1 MSSQPV
7 IFNIQ
12 YTPYSLPRSAT
23 SVERAVH
30 AEKRSFYDMTGG
42 KNIYDYMNTEGK
54 RTGKSLFKSMFEY
67 LQKNTGVFNDKGMI
81 PEQEVTEM
89 KARLKANKGNI
100 YHGFISLAEEDSYKI
115 ETPEKCIEFI
125 KRTFPNFFRDAR
137 FHKDN
142 IDLMCALHKDRSH
155 LHIHFVFWEKEPK
168 YKGKDGTLTYRR
180 YAQIDKKAI
189 DNMFVRMELYLDD
202 RRGKLYKS
210 RTEAVKDLKEMLRP
224 SKAMNTTQ
232 EIREEIIAL
241 AKDLP
246 KGGRLSYGSENMKP
260 YRDRI
265 DRIVQMLLRYD
276 RRARQ
281 ADKKFWIALEQ
292 RKRAV
297 EQICR
302 SPSVY
307 SQKNVSMEKMENDPK
322 KFQGKID
329 ENNIH
334 VIEQIEEDYRRRQG
348 NLVLNLARYIK
359 PKLYEGKKI
368 YNANDVRLKK
378 LIGISRRNVNAACKK
393 LFLTFGKECEEQ
405 GRSFSHRLE
414 EIEEEIAREREERER
429 KNRED
434 YKN

>member
-23 SVERAVH
+23 SMERAAH
-30 AEKRSFYDMTGG
+30 AEKRSFYDMTGE
-42 KNIYDYMNTEGK
+42 KNIYEYMNTEGK

-67 LQKNTGVFNDKGMI
+67 LQKNTGVFNDEGMI
-81 PEQEVTEM
+81 PEQEVSEM

-115 ETPEKCIEFI
+115 DTPEKCIEFV

-224 SKAMNTTQ
+224 SKVMNTTQ
-232 EIREEIIAL
+232 EIRKEIIAL

-281 ADKKFWIALEQ
+281 ADKRFWIALEQ
-292 RKRAV
+292 RKESV
-297 EQICR
+297 KKIC
-302 SPSVY
+302 SNPAVY
-307 SQKNVSMEKMENDPK
+307 SQKNVSMEKMEREPQT
-322 KFQGKID
+322 FQRQIAEG
-329 ENNIH
+329 NIR

-348 NLVLNLARYIK
+348 NLVLNLAKYIK
-359 PKLYEGKKI
+359 PQLYEGKKR
-368 YNANDVRLKK
+368 YSPNDTGLKK
-378 LIGISRRNVNAACKK
+378 SLGISRRNINAACKK
-393 LFLTFGKECEEQ
+393 LFLSFGTECEEQ
-405 GRSFSHRLE
+405 SRSFSHRLE
-414 EIEEEIAREREERER
+414 EIEEEIAREREKRER
-429 KNRED
+429 KKRED